1 MFGKTN
7 PRSGATGK
15 TDILDGVLGDAD
27 EAGNKE
33 HGVPLAAL
41 EATHLLLLC
50 SSQEQNHF
58 IVT

>member
-41 EATHLLLLC
+41 ESHTKYK
-50 SSQEQNHF
+50 EE
-58 IVT
+58 